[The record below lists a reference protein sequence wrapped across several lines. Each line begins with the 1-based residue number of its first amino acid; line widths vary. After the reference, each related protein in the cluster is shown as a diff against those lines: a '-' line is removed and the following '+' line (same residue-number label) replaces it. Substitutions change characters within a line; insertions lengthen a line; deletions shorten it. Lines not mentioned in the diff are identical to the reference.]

1 MLDVNALAESRVGM
15 VLCGKYL
22 LERLIGVGGTAA
34 VYAGRHLGV
43 GSRVA
48 VKVLHPHM
56 SLNADIHA
64 RFLREGVVA
73 NQVDDP
79 GAVRV
84 LDKDTA
90 DDGSAF
96 LVMELLEGENL
107 ESLARAQ
114 GGRLPPRVVAEL
126 AGQLLGVL
134 VAAHEKGIVHRDL
147 KPENLFLTRDGTLKV
162 LDFGIARLDG
172 ALGLAA
178 ATRTGRTMGTPAF
191 MAPEQALGDQRA
203 IDARTDLWAVGAT
216 MFTLLAGQ
224 FVHEGDRPE
233 ALLVHSG
240 SRPARPL
247 ESVAPEVP
255 GPLASVV
262 DRALAFDRQER
273 WASAREMLAALDAA
287 AVAAFG
293 EPLRATKPVGSIA
306 AHLGGLV
313 PGPDAG
319 EVQDAAAPRRPPAL
333 AAAPHALPP
342 AERPRSSTSVPY
354 TRGTARGDLDPATA
368 PAMGALPPNPRLRAP
383 AGRWAWLA
391 AGAAAGVLAASL
403 VVALSGRGSSPA
415 SSTSAV
421 AGATDPREEA
431 SAGPGSTFD
440 CRLLSPIADVGSMA
454 WSRSALF
461 LLAGNKATRTM
472 DLLKLPLDGATV
484 ASAGGPQIVHS
495 FPSYNCASV
504 GDLRTCGFWDTTLDS
519 PMLRDGSRLVFAVSS
534 DPSSCN
540 TPTHTECDWSRSTC
554 GSVWSVDFAEL
565 RVQAISKEESWITGL
580 ATDGT
585 RLYWTRQSGHACSPS
600 AVRMYQPGNG
610 AQTIHPVRP
619 GEKEPGAGGGGV
631 ALTGYRLYWLSSG
644 VSRWTDGGLSSLAR
658 NQGIL
663 YETPVALANSTE
675 DMEPRV
681 LATGLDR
688 PGNLLS
694 DGSVAYFSSM
704 DGRVYKVEG
713 EALTTMANLGT
724 TESLPLLALART
736 KRGRFVVA
744 ATRQKIEAITPGG
757 EVVATVD
764 SPGSQRTLTADGEG
778 RASAMVVY
786 MATENG
792 VFACEA
798 R

>member
-1 MLDVNALAESRVGM
+1 MLDVNALAEGRVGL

-22 LERLIGVGGTAA
+22 LERLVGVGGTAA
-34 VYAGRHLGV
+34 VYAGRHVGV

-107 ESLARAQ
+107 ESLSRAQ

-126 AGQLLGVL
+126 ARQLLGVL
-134 VAAHEKGIVHRDL
+134 VAAHEKGIVHRDI

-162 LDFGIARLDG
+162 LDFGIARLEG

-255 GPLASVV
+255 GPLANVV
-262 DRALAFDRQER
+262 DRALAFDRQAR

-287 AVAAFG
+287 AEAAFG
-293 EPLRATKPVGSIA
+293 EPLRATKPA
-306 AHLGGLV
+306 GLS
-313 PGPDAG
+313 
-319 EVQDAAAPRRPPAL
+319 AAPP
-333 AAAPHALPP
+333 LPP
-342 AERPRSSTSVPY
+342 SVRPRSSTSAP
-354 TRGTARGDLDPATA
+354 TTGGTTRGDLDRAA
-368 PAMGALPPNPRLRAP
+368 AP
-383 AGRWAWLA
+383 AGRWAWPV
-391 AGAAAGVLAASL
+391 AGAAAGALAASL

-415 SSTSAV
+415 TNASAV

-431 SAGPGSTFD
+431 GAGPGSTFD
-440 CRLLSPIADVGSMA
+440 CHLLSPIADVGSIV
-454 WSRSALF
+454 WSRGALF
-461 LLAGNKATRTM
+461 LLAGNKATQTM
-472 DLLKLPLDGATV
+472 DLLKLPLDGATA
-484 ASAGGPQIVHS
+484 ASAGGPRIVRS
-495 FPSYNCASV
+495 FPSYNCATV

-519 PMLRDGSRLVFAVSS
+519 PMLRDGSRLVFALSA

-554 GSVWSVDFAEL
+554 GSVWSVDLADL
-565 RVQAISKEESWITGL
+565 RVEAISKEESWINGF
-580 ATDGT
+580 ASDGT

-600 AVRMYQPGNG
+600 AVRMVQPGNG

-631 ALTGYRLYWLSSG
+631 ALIGNRLYWLSSG
-644 VSRWTDGGLSSLAR
+644 VARWTDGGLAAMAKD
-658 NQGIL
+658 QGIL
-663 YETPVALANSTE
+663 YATPIALANATE

-688 PGNLLS
+688 PGRLLS
-694 DGSVAYFSSM
+694 DGSVVYFSSM

-713 EALTTMANLGT
+713 EAVTTMANLGM
-724 TESLPLLALART
+724 TEGLPLLALART
-736 KRGRFVVA
+736 KRARFVVA

-757 EVVATVD
+757 EVVATAP
-764 SPGSQRTLTADGEG
+764 SPGSLRTLTADGEG
-778 RASAMVVY
+778 RASAMVAY
-786 MATENG
+786 AATENG

>member
-1 MLDVNALAESRVGM
+1 MLDLNALAEGRVGM

-34 VYAGRHLGV
+34 VYAGRHVGV

-107 ESLARAQ
+107 ESLSRAQ

-126 AGQLLGVL
+126 ARQLLGVL
-134 VAAHEKGIVHRDL
+134 VAAHDKGIVHRDL
-147 KPENLFLTRDGTLKV
+147 KPENLFLTRGGTLKV

-247 ESVAPEVP
+247 GSVAPEVP

-262 DRALAFDRQER
+262 DRALAFERQAR
-273 WASAREMLAALDAA
+273 WASAREMLAALDEAA
-287 AVAAFG
+287 GAAFG
-293 EPLRATKPVGSIA
+293 EPLRATKPAGPIA
-306 AHLGGLV
+306 AYLGGPA
-313 PGPDAG
+313 PGSDAG
-319 EVQDAAAPRRPPAL
+319 DAPALPRPSTAL
-333 AAAPHALPP
+333 AAAPPRPP
-342 AERPRSSTSVPY
+342 SSTGAP
-354 TRGTARGDLDPATA
+354 TTGGTARSDLDRAT
-368 PAMGALPPNPRLRAP
+368 PP

-391 AGAAAGVLAASL
+391 AGAAVGVLAASL

-415 SSTSAV
+415 TSAGAV
-421 AGATDPREEA
+421 AAAVDPRQEPGR
-431 SAGPGSTFD
+431 GPGSTFD
-440 CRLLSPIADVGSMA
+440 CHRLSPIADVGSIA
-454 WSRSALF
+454 WSQGALF
-461 LLAGNKATRTM
+461 LLAGNKTTQTM
-472 DLLKLPLDGATV
+472 DLLRLSLDGATV
-484 ASAGGPQIVHS
+484 ASEGGPRVVHS
-495 FPSYNCASV
+495 FRSYNCATV
-504 GDLRTCGFWDTTLDS
+504 GDLRTCGFWDTTLGA
-519 PMLRDGSRLVFAVSS
+519 PMLRDGSRLVFAISA

-565 RVQAISKEESWITGL
+565 RVQAISKEESWINGI

-585 RLYWTRQSGHACSPS
+585 RLYWTRQSGHTCSPS
-600 AVRMYQPGNG
+600 DVRMYQPGSG
-610 AQTIHPVRP
+610 TQTLHPVRP

-644 VSRWTDGGLSSLAR
+644 VARWTDGGLAAMAK

-663 YETPVALANSTE
+663 YGTPLALANATE

-681 LATGLDR
+681 LAAGLDR
-688 PGNLLS
+688 PGHLIS
-694 DGSVAYFSSM
+694 DGAVAYFSAM

-713 EALTTMANLGT
+713 EALTTMANLGPI
-724 TESLPLLALART
+724 ESLPLLALVRT
-736 KRGRFVVA
+736 KRARFVVA
-744 ATRQKIEAITPGG
+744 ATSQKISLITPGG
-757 EVVATVD
+757 EVVATVE
-764 SPGSQRTLTADGEG
+764 SPGALRSLSADGEG
-778 RASAMVVY
+778 QASAMVVY
-786 MATENG
+786 AATENG